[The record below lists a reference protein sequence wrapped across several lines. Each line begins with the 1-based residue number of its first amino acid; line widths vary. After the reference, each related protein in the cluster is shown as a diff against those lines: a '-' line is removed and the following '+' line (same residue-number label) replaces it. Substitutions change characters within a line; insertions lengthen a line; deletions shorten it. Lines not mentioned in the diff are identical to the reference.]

1 MHLKRVWRKTNLSRA
16 SEEDCSRTWRKQ
28 LVGNGNLHLEQ
39 ISVVDGTY
47 VIYNIHLHGNQKFKI
62 RVQNQ
67 QLKHVGLMNILFT
80 NEFKMSEKK
89 ENIRE
94 KWTQDLL
101 AKMAKQPGE
110 ENVVPLM
117 RDFFFFFFY
126 DSLLKMTL
134 YITVKSLVNNFLF

>member
-80 NEFKMSEKK
+80 NEFEMSEKK
-89 ENIRE
+89 KISGKNEPKICWLKWQNSQE
-94 KWTQDLL
+94 KRMLFHWW
-101 AKMAKQPGE
+101 GI
-110 ENVVPLM
+110 
-117 RDFFFFFFY
+117 FFFFFFY
-126 DSLLKMTL
+126 NSLLKMTL

>member
-117 RDFFFFFFY
+117 RDFFFFFF
-126 DSLLKMTL
+126 T
-134 YITVKSLVNNFLF
+134 IVC

>member
-117 RDFFFFFFY
+117 RDFFFFFY

>member
-117 RDFFFFFFY
+117 RDFFFFF
-126 DSLLKMTL
+126 LR
-134 YITVKSLVNNFLF
+134 